1 MVPAADTVDAA
12 AAALSHLASSSTAPD
27 AQAVVNAHTDT
38 FTQALKVCAPR
49 RTRASRTRAKKP
61 RALLTG
67 RKCLFVQETHVRLRD
82 EIDRGHDPSPYSH
95 TVQASRAKSQLVGLR
110 ASLMAA
116 HLSAMLQRLDDGG
129 APS

>member
-1 MVPAADTVDAA
+1 MVPAADAVDAA